1 MIRKANRIFS
11 YLPTIF
17 FILIWALCFSA
28 TIILILKSKA
38 RQAEAH
44 VPYAP
49 VIQKPPN
56 ITVLVVVNN
65 DGDLWKYETALATL
79 RCYCKMHHYTFK
91 IIFPYDYIPCY
102 RKDFMFV
109 RHCIV
114 VEHLVKTDYVF
125 FVDADMAVVNPKRRI
140 EEFIDPNFD
149 ITFYE
154 RFINV
159 EIAAGSYLVKN
170 TRWARNFLM
179 DFSLYGDKLD
189 DRVIGSDNAA
199 LHMFLAEELYPELKD
214 LLKQCQSAQKLVDWG
229 ELYVYE
235 ICVRMI
241 IGNHYELKNH
251 VRIMKKGTGW
261 VRDIWLADSRWN
273 PKMDFI
279 LHGYQ
284 EKRILPFNGTFIKR
298 AQLPWME
305 KAGFYKIMK
314 SKPLLKKCKNTD
326 YTFDFDDRFLK
337 PMFEIKPVLDDIR
350 AEVELK
356 KWQFAGMVPKF
367 QEK

>member
-1 MIRKANRIFS
+1 MELNTYNNKRKPTSPTLQLYKNHQILRYWWWSITMETFGN
-11 YLPTIF
+11 YLPLRLHTLLPEGF
-17 FILIWALCFSA
+17 
-28 TIILILKSKA
+28 
-38 RQAEAH
+38 H
-44 VPYAP
+44 VR
-49 VIQKPPN
+49 K
-56 ITVLVVVNN
+56 
-65 DGDLWKYETALATL
+65 TL
-79 RCYCKMHHYTFK
+79 
-91 IIFPYDYIPCY
+91 Y
-102 RKDFMFV
+102 R
-109 RHCIV
+109 RGTSR
-114 VEHLVKTDYVF
+114 KTDYVF
-125 FVDADMAVVNPKRRI
+125 FVDADMAVVNPKRKI

-214 LLKQCQSAQKLVDWG
+214 LLRQCQSAQKLVDWG

-235 ICVRMI
+235 TCVRMI

-314 SKPLLKKCKNTD
+314 SKPQLKKCKNTD
-326 YTFDFDDRFLK
+326 YTFDFDDRFVK
-337 PMFEIKPVLDDIR
+337 PMFEINPVLDDIR